1 MAQCIS
7 GRGGSVRQKSA
18 EALKKRCKNK
28 RDSTVVF
35 DSCLFRYLNN
45 LATPLSQSY
54 KVICDTAVAYL
65 LPLFRN
71 LISETNIALRRNL
84 RKPRDTTVA
93 KSKVTAVLLL
103 IFSLSRNLHN
113 LVPPLE
119 QGLSTID
126 KPLKIHNTQKEIA
139 KVANVSSEGTA
150 HDIC

>member
-1 MAQCIS
+1 
-7 GRGGSVRQKSA
+7 
-18 EALKKRCKNK
+18 
-28 RDSTVVF
+28 
-35 DSCLFRYLNN
+35 
-45 LATPLSQSY
+45 
-54 KVICDTAVAYL
+54 VICDTAVAYL